1 MPDLAWHP
9 GLDRSTWPAELAESL
24 DPSLESFVESANDP
38 AGDFPIQNLPWGAFS
53 PDARAPLRLGIAIG
67 DEVVDLAGCV
77 EAGLFEHLDGAL
89 RCALCAS
96 SLDDLL
102 KQGRPAWLAVR
113 TAISR
118 LLRRDEPSL
127 RDHPKRAE
135 LLRPRRGVR
144 LGLAVEVGDY
154 TDFYASLHHATNVG
168 SMFRPD
174 NPLMPNWKH
183 LPVGYHGRASSLVAS
198 GTPVRRPH
206 GQTMPANAAAPV
218 WGPSKLL
225 DYELELGF
233 VVGTGNELG
242 RRIDVAHAVDHLF
255 GIVLVNDWSA
265 RDVQGWEYQ
274 PLGPFNAKN
283 FATSLGEWIVTF
295 EALAPF
301 LAAGPPRGED
311 DPPML
316 PYLVREGD
324 FQPDAEFSVEIV
336 PASQRDGVGVS
347 GTIVCESA
355 YRDMFWTPSQMVAH
369 HTSTGCNLQPGDL
382 LASGTISGPGEASRG
397 CLLERTW
404 RGKNPIT
411 LSDGSTRSFL
421 ADGDEVVMRGWCRR
435 EGFRR
440 IGLGACRGVVLPA
453 E

>member
-1 MPDLAWHP
+1 MPESAWHP
-9 GLDRSTWPAELAESL
+9 GLDRSKWPADLAESL
-24 DPSLESFVESANDP
+24 DPSLESFIESANDP
-38 AGDFPIQNLPWGAFS
+38 ASDFPIQNLPWGAFATEAKS
-53 PDARAPLRLGIAIG
+53 PFRLGIAIG
-67 DEVVDLAGCV
+67 DEVLDVKGCV
-77 EAGLFEHLDGAL
+77 EAGLLDSLDGSV
-89 RCALCAS
+89 RCALCAT
-96 SLDDLL
+96 SLGDLL
-102 KQGRPAWLAVR
+102 KQGRPAWMAVR

-118 LLRRDEPSL
+118 LLRRDESKL

-135 LLRPRRGVR
+135 LLHPRHGVR

-206 GQTMPANAAAPV
+206 GQTMPANAAAPI
-218 WGPSKLL
+218 WGASKLL
-225 DYELELGF
+225 DYELELCF
-233 VVGTGNELG
+233 VVVTGNELG
-242 RRIDVAHAVDHLF
+242 RRIDVAEAIDHLF
-255 GIVLVNDWSA
+255 GVVLVNDWSA

-301 LAAGPPRGED
+301 LAAGPPRSDG

-316 PYLVREGD
+316 PYLVRNHD
-324 FQPDAEFSVEIV
+324 FQPDIEFSVEIV
-336 PASQRDGVGVS
+336 PGPPQDGVAVS

-382 LASGTISGPGEASRG
+382 LASGTISGPGEESRG